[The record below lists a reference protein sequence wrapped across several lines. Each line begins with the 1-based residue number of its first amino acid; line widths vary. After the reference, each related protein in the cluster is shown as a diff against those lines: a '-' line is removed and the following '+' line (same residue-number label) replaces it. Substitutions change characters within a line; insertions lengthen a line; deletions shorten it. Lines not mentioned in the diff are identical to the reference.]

1 MKATPSG
8 QTERRGMGELV
19 NFRKAR
25 KKIERELDQKR
36 APANR
41 LLHGRSKADR
51 NLDAA
56 RNVKARRALDQHRV
70 ETGDER

>member
-1 MKATPSG
+1 
-8 QTERRGMGELV
+8 MGELV
-19 NFRKAR
+19 SFRKTR
-25 KKIERELDQKR
+25 KKIERALDKKR
-36 APANR
+36 AASNR

-56 RNVKARRALDQHRV
+56 RNAKARRALDQHRV

>member
-1 MKATPSG
+1 
-8 QTERRGMGELV
+8 MGELV

-25 KKIERELDQKR
+25 RTIERELDRKR
-36 APANR
+36 AAINR

-56 RNVKARRALDQHRV
+56 RNAKARRALDQHRV